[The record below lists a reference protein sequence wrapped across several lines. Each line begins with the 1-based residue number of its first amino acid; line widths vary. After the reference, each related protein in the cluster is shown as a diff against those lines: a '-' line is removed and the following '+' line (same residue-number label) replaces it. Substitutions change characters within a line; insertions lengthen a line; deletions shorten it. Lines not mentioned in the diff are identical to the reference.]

1 MKKRNILIIAIVLV
15 AILAGIFAASIISS
29 TFREKVISTIFRSH
43 KSLVKA
49 EPDYIFEE
57 ADFYSTYEAN
67 EKQSDSL
74 YIDRIIQVRG
84 PVAEILQEEE
94 LKYTLILRANT
105 AFGGVNCS
113 MDEEFRDEIANLS
126 IGDTVIIKG
135 VCAGM
140 LMDVILTR
148 CVLVSKR

>member
-1 MKKRNILIIAIVLV
+1 MKKRNILIIAIVLI
-15 AILAGIFAASIISS
+15 AILAAVM
-29 TFREKVISTIFRSH
+29 VISTLFKSH
-43 KSLVKA
+43 KSLVKVKA
-49 EPDYIFEE
+49 DYVFEA

-94 LKYTLILRANT
+94 LKYTLILRADM
-105 AFGGVNCS
+105 AFAGVNCS
-113 MDEEFRDEIANLS
+113 MEEEFRDEIADLS
-126 IGDTVIIKG
+126 IGDTIVIKG

-140 LMDVILTR
+140 LLDVILTR
-148 CVLVSKR
+148 CVIVSKR

>member
-1 MKKRNILIIAIVLV
+1 MKKKYIIIAVALI

-43 KSLVKA
+43 KSLVNKK
-49 EPDYIFEE
+49 PDYIFE
-57 ADFYSTYEAN
+57 AANFFSTYEAN

-84 PVAEILQEEE
+84 PVAEIQQEEE
-94 LKYTLILRANT
+94 LKYTIILRDEM
-105 AFGGVNCS
+105 AFTGVNCS
-113 MDEEFRDEIANLS
+113 MDEEFSDEIADLS

-148 CVLVSKR
+148 CVIVGER

>member
-1 MKKRNILIIAIVLV
+1 MKKKYIIIAIVLI
-15 AILAGIFAASIISS
+15 AILAGIFAASVISS
-29 TFREKVISTIFRSH
+29 TFREKVISTVFRSH

-49 EPDYIFEE
+49 KPDYIFEA
-57 ADFYSTYEAN
+57 ADFYSAYEAN

-94 LKYTLILRANT
+94 LKYTLILRDEMSFA
-105 AFGGVNCS
+105 GVNCS
-113 MDEEFRDEIANLS
+113 MDEEFRDKIADLS

-148 CVLVSKR
+148 CVIVSER

>member
-1 MKKRNILIIAIVLV
+1 MKKRNILIIAIVLI
-15 AILAGIFAASIISS
+15 AILAAVM
-29 TFREKVISTIFRSH
+29 VISTIFKSH
-43 KSLVKA
+43 KSLVKVKA
-49 EPDYIFEE
+49 DYVFEA

-94 LKYTLILRANT
+94 LKYTLILRADM
-105 AFGGVNCS
+105 AFAGVNCS
-113 MDEEFRDEIANLS
+113 MEEEFRDEIADLS
-126 IGDTVIIKG
+126 IGDTIVIKG

-140 LMDVILTR
+140 LLDVILTR
-148 CVLVSKR
+148 CVIVSKR